1 MVPCNG
7 TSKKTSYLN
16 NTTGFPSKTNL
27 FIHFCSISENSN
39 YKDGS
44 RLFFKDFFHDFLI
57 SSLFKDLI
65 VGDAVIQ
72 NPFEWKV
79 VSLFFFLFDA
89 HVL

>member
-1 MVPCNG
+1 M
-7 TSKKTSYLN
+7 
-16 NTTGFPSKTNL
+16 FNL
-27 FIHFCSISENSN
+27 SIHFCSISENFS

-44 RLFFKDFFHDFLI
+44 RLFFKDLFYDFLI

-79 VSLFFFLFDA
+79 VSVIFFCLMLVCFKSL
-89 HVL
+89 LQNQLMC

>member
-79 VSLFFFLFDA
+79 VSNFFLFDA
-89 HVL
+89 RVF